1 MCGLGVTRFVLIVKV
16 LWIPEAK
23 RRARGSVFLRFGD
36 GCLADLEHFDL
47 ANFGLAHFD
56 LANFGLAHF
65 DLAKFSFMRGFPLN
79 EGLHACEIALFPSK
93 MTAVRHYITNC

>member
-1 MCGLGVTRFVLIVKV
+1 MRGEVLFTSAWLVVI
-16 LWIPEAK
+16 
-23 RRARGSVFLRFGD
+23 FRFGD
-36 GCLADLEHFDL
+36 GCLADLAHFYLVNFGLAHFDL

-56 LANFGLAHF
+56 LAHFGLAHF